1 MIDFSFI
8 LINAEEKAGGL
19 FDFDGTLPL
28 TIFQFLVLM
37 FLLERF
43 LYKPFSEIG
52 DIRSENLR
60 DKADKAESTLT
71 TANQLAKL
79 YENEVSSVEK
89 KTDILLK
96 QDDAQL
102 KNVFQKRLLE
112 MTQNCVSAVIETE
125 QDITTKISNLSN
137 NEKAKSASTTIAAII
152 IKQII
157 TK

>member
-79 YENEVSSVEK
+79 YENEEGKTRFTFIAVENDVAVGYI
-89 KTDILLK
+89 TGIFHDGEY
-96 QDDAQL
+96 DAQL
-102 KNVFQKRLLE
+102 HQIYVLPTAIGHGIGKQLV
-112 MTQNCVSAVIETE
+112 
-125 QDITTKISNLSN
+125 TT
-137 NEKAKSASTTIAAII
+137 
-152 IKQII
+152 
-157 TK
+157 